1 MTMSLS
7 RASGQALRIEGRPE
21 GTTVVING
29 SQVSPATDG
38 SFPLAA
44 SQEANVQVRRGDTIL
59 FQSQVPAQQANQ
71 VANLRYVER
80 PRYVPG
86 TLDYARNKAAQH
98 KLAMS
103 LFGVGAIVGVGFA
116 LYRLSSEG

>member
-29 SQVSPATDG
+29 SQVSPAADG

-44 SQEANVQVRRGDTIL
+44 SQESNVQVRRGDTIL

-71 VANLRYVER
+71 VANIRYVER

-86 TLDYARNKAAQH
+86 TLDFTKNNAAKH

-103 LFGVGAIVGVGFA
+103 LFGIGALVGVGVA
-116 LYRLSSEG
+116 VYRLSSEG

>member
-7 RASGQALRIEGRPE
+7 RASGQALRIDGRPE

-29 SQVSPATDG
+29 SQVSPSADG

-44 SQEANVQVRRGDTIL
+44 SQEANVQVRRGDTVL
-59 FQSQVPAQQANQ
+59 FQSQVPAMQANA
-71 VANLRYVER
+71 VANLRYAER
-80 PRYVPG
+80 PRYIPG
-86 TLDYARNKAAQH
+86 TLDYQKNNAAKH

-103 LFGVGAIVGVGFA
+103 LFGIGALVGLGVA
-116 LYRLSSEG
+116 VYRLSNEG